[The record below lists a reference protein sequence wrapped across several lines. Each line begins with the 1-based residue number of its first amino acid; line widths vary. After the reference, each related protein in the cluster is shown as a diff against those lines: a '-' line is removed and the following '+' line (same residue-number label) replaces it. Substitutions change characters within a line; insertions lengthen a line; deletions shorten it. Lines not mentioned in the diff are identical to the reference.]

1 MILRYC
7 WIAVLITSSAVT
19 AYARSRPA
27 NDMLPSPGG
36 LPVTIV
42 ADMIDYD
49 RKNSIL
55 FASGSVTITQGERI
69 LHADRVKINV
79 DTKDTDASGNVLLE
93 EMGDRI
99 ECDSF
104 SINLD
109 TQLGSVN
116 AARIFIKEQNIHIS
130 GNDIQRLGIN
140 TYKVEKGTITT
151 CDGANPAWRIDAE
164 NIDVTIDGYAV
175 VKKSTL
181 RLKGLPVFYLP
192 VALFPVKTT
201 RQTGF
206 LFPEISY
213 SSDEGVQLNNS
224 FFWALS
230 DNTDATLWLDAATR
244 RGVGT
249 GLEYRFKLADNTSG
263 TFYGYAINERSHYFD
278 HEYRNRRDRDRTRYY
293 GSFEGEHYFN
303 ADAYVKAQA
312 SYVSDREMYGDYRS
326 EIRRSAETERKM
338 NLGSREKEE
347 SVFFFNKNWSRFN
360 LLLTANTYKNL
371 ITSGP
376 ETVQRLP
383 QIVFSSLTQPI
394 ANTGL
399 FYKIDSSYDYLWREE
414 GEKGHRIDIFPK
426 ISLPLSLNGW
436 LKHTTVIGLRGMYYI
451 DIDDDDGLDTDG
463 FFPSITSELTAK
475 FYRIYTVNRSWL
487 KKIRH
492 SIEPGVRYEYIA
504 TEDQTDYPEFD
515 IPERFFRRHEVSYFI
530 KNRLSAL
537 LRGSD
542 GSTDERE
549 IGYFLIG
556 NAHNIQ
562 EPKGGIYRD
571 GDRDEDFSDLFGELR
586 IGIFPRLYLK
596 IKAAYNP
603 YDNFVRYHNYLLS
616 WSTLRGSYI
625 QFQYRYYK
633 KFYEVFDLRGNL
645 KLTNALSLFFDSRYD
660 GYGDEDV
667 DTEVGI
673 DYASQCWGSKF
684 SIETSSG
691 TGGRSSD
698 VSFHYSFYLKGLG
711 ENIRRSEYR

>member
-1 MILRYC
+1 
-7 WIAVLITSSAVT
+7 
-19 AYARSRPA
+19 
-27 NDMLPSPGG
+27 
-36 LPVTIV
+36 
-42 ADMIDYD
+42 
-49 RKNSIL
+49 
-55 FASGSVTITQGERI
+55 
-69 LHADRVKINV
+69 
-79 DTKDTDASGNVLLE
+79 
-93 EMGDRI
+93 
-99 ECDSF
+99 
-104 SINLD
+104 
-109 TQLGSVN
+109 
-116 AARIFIKEQNIHIS
+116 
-130 GNDIQRLGIN
+130 
-140 TYKVEKGTITT
+140 
-151 CDGANPAWRIDAE
+151 
-164 NIDVTIDGYAV
+164 
-175 VKKSTL
+175 
-181 RLKGLPVFYLP
+181 
-192 VALFPVKTT
+192 
-201 RQTGF
+201 
-206 LFPEISY
+206 
-213 SSDEGVQLNNS
+213 
-224 FFWALS
+224 
-230 DNTDATLWLDAATR
+230 
-244 RGVGT
+244 
-249 GLEYRFKLADNTSG
+249 
-263 TFYGYAINERSHYFD
+263 
-278 HEYRNRRDRDRTRYY
+278 
-293 GSFEGEHYFN
+293 
-303 ADAYVKAQA
+303 
-312 SYVSDREMYGDYRS
+312 
-326 EIRRSAETERKM
+326 
-338 NLGSREKEE
+338 
-347 SVFFFNKNWSRFN
+347 
-360 LLLTANTYKNL
+360 LLTANTYKNL

-451 DIDDDDGLDTDG
+451 DIDDDDGLDTDV

-475 FYRIYTVNRSWL
+475 FYRIYTVKRSWL

-571 GDRDEDFSDLFGELR
+571 GDHDEDFSDLFGELR

-645 KLTNALSLFFDSRYD
+645 KLTNALSLFFDSLR
-660 GYGDEDV
+660 
-667 DTEVGI
+667 
-673 DYASQCWGSKF
+673 QMF
-684 SIETSSG
+684 SPSPF
-691 TGGRSSD
+691 R
-698 VSFHYSFYLKGLG
+698 
-711 ENIRRSEYR
+711 